1 MQQLIQ
7 DLKNQTYKQMYL
19 LCGEEDYLRR
29 QYRDKLKKALVPEDD
44 TMNFHSYEGKD
55 INVGEIIDLAETL
68 PFFAEKRVILI
79 ENSGLF
85 KSGGE
90 KLAEYLSNPAESVM
104 MIFTETQIDKRSKL
118 YKVIK
123 DKGRVS
129 EFAVQDE
136 NTLKRWILGMVKK
149 ENKNIQDGAVNL
161 FLEKTGT
168 DMENIR
174 MEMEKL
180 FCYTLQKDV
189 ITLQDVETVTTQRI
203 SNRIFEMVSAIAE
216 KKQQKALDMYHDLL
230 TLKETPMGIL
240 ALIARQF
247 NLMLQVKEL
256 QKKGLPSKI
265 IGEKTGLSPYI
276 AQKYEKQ
283 ALKFT
288 MESLVSALAACVE
301 ADEAVKTGKL
311 SDVLSIELLMIE
323 YSR

>member
-256 QKKGLPSKI
+256 QKKG
-265 IGEKTGLSPYI
+265 
-276 AQKYEKQ
+276 
-283 ALKFT
+283 
-288 MESLVSALAACVE
+288 
-301 ADEAVKTGKL
+301 
-311 SDVLSIELLMIE
+311 
-323 YSR
+323 

>member
-29 QYRDKLKKALVPEDD
+29 QYRDKLKQALVPEDD
-44 TMNFHSYEGKD
+44 TMNYHYYEGKD

-68 PFFAEKRVILI
+68 PFFAEKRVIVM
-79 ENSGLF
+79 ENTGLF

-90 KLAEYLSNPAESVM
+90 KLAEYLATPADSSFF
-104 MIFTETQIDKRSKL
+104 IFVETQIDKRSKL
-118 YKVIK
+118 YKIIK

-129 EFAVQDE
+129 EFPLQDE
-136 NTLKRWILGMVKK
+136 NTLKRWILGIVKK
-149 ENKNIQDGAVNL
+149 ENKTIQDGAVNL

-174 MEMEKL
+174 TELEKL
-180 FCYTLQKDV
+180 FCYTLQKDS
-189 ITLQDVETVTTQRI
+189 ITIQDVEEITTQRI
-203 SNRIFEMVSAIAE
+203 SNRIFEMISAIAE

-230 TLKETPMGIL
+230 TLKETPLGIL
-240 ALIARQF
+240 ALISRQF

-256 QKKGLPSKI
+256 QKKGIPSKV

-283 ALKFT
+283 TAKFT
-288 MESLVSALAACVE
+288 IADLKRALAACVE
-301 ADEAVKTGKL
+301 ADEAVKMGKL
-311 SDVLSIELLMIE
+311 SDVLSIELLIIE